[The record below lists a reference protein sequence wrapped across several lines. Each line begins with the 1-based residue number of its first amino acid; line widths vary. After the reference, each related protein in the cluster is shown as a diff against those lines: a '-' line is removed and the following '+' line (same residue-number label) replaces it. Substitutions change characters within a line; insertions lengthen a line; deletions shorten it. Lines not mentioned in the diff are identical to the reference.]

1 MPDTYFSKVTR
12 LCDYWV
18 SKNKPEMPWMWG
30 HALMGYALSE
40 LDSYLGTDKY
50 TPFLKAFC
58 DYYVK
63 NPPNID
69 YADRA
74 APALITYAMQKK
86 TGNTD
91 YQKLTEKVL
100 DYIRYEPRLIDDAV
114 NHLGTSL
121 ESRFYPKSIWV
132 DSLMMFCVF
141 PARYAKEQGD
151 KQLLDFT
158 ARQPEIYSRYLQDK
172 DDKLWYHS
180 YWIRLKSHYPVS
192 KLYWGRGNGWVMC
205 ALPMILDHI
214 GPDHPEHQKIRGIL
228 QDTAQALLKY
238 QREDGTFATVLNMP
252 GKTYRELSATAL
264 IAAGL
269 LHGVRCGYLDK
280 CCLQPGIKAFK
291 AVAESITSS
300 TYNGVFMPEISV
312 PTIPLP
318 LFPYLGYKL
327 TPRAKNVT
335 YGIAAAVF
343 AAIEYDLYSKLP

>member
-1 MPDTYFSKVTR
+1 
-12 LCDYWV
+12 
-18 SKNKPEMPWMWG
+18 MWG

-40 LDSYLGTDKY
+40 LDSHLGTDKY

-58 DYYVK
+58 DYYVR
-63 NPPNID
+63 NPPKID
-69 YADRA
+69 YADRV
-74 APALITYAMQKK
+74 APALIVYAMLKK
-86 TGNTD
+86 TGNAD
-91 YQKLTEKVL
+91 YQKLIQNVL
-100 DYIRYEPRLIDDAV
+100 DYILYEPRLIDQAV

-151 KQLLDFT
+151 QQLLDFT
-158 ARQPEIYSRYLQDK
+158 ACQPETYSRYLQDM

-180 YWIRLKSHYPVS
+180 YWVRQKRHYPD
-192 KLYWGRGNGWVMC
+192 KKIYWGRGNGWVMS
-205 ALPMILDHI
+205 ALPRILDCI
-214 GPDHPEHQKIRGIL
+214 DPTHPKFKKICGIL
-228 QDTAQALLKY
+228 QDTTQALLKY
-238 QREDGTFATVLNMP
+238 QREDGTFETVINMP
-252 GKTYRELSATAL
+252 GRTYRELSATAL

-280 CCLQPGIKAFK
+280 RYLQPGIKAFR
-291 AVAESITSS
+291 AVAKSIIT
-300 TYNGVFMPEISV
+300 TDNGAFMPEISV

-327 TPRAKNVT
+327 TRRAKNIE